1 MGAICGYRPGVLFW
15 LLILWQV
22 SQAMSCPFQLWKG
35 LLEMREHKRWPN
47 ESGQHTLLSFK
58 GSFKDEDRCG
68 GLCLYSERFSGPHP
82 PAPVVPHLTLA
93 ASQPPVSSLS
103 SANYLPFPEK
113 KVSLWHEVFQHKER
127 SGCCKTGGRDC
138 RIPRLKLCPPNL
150 TVLYHATMQPWATGL
165 GSTDLFT

>member
-22 SQAMSCPFQLWKG
+22 SQGMSCPFQLWKG

-58 GSFKDEDRCG
+58 GSLKDEDCCG
-68 GLCLYSERFSGPHP
+68 GLCLFSERFSGPHP
-82 PAPVVPHLTLA
+82 SAPVVPHLTLA

-113 KVSLWHEVFQHKER
+113 KKSHSGMRFSNIRSEVDVAKQEAETAES
-127 SGCCKTGGRDC
+127 SGSSFVLPTW
-138 RIPRLKLCPPNL
+138 LCSF
-150 TVLYHATMQPWATGL
+150 MQQCNSELRA
-165 GSTDLFT
+165 